1 VADINVERKRRSFLP
16 LLLGLLALLALLW
29 LLWSLLGR
37 DENEADDPVQT
48 DTVTMLVLPVAA
60 GR

>member
-1 VADINVERKRRSFLP
+1 MADINVERKRRSILP

-29 LLWSLLGR
+29 LLWNFLSD

-48 DTVTMLVLPVAA
+48 DTVTMLAPAPA